1 MPRMSIEVG
10 YFHRWLTNFTT
21 TDNTALSAADFTEF
35 TFTAPRDPRLPDGGG
50 YAIPGLLNVTAAA
63 LTRAA
68 ANNITFSDNFG
79 GQSQVYDG
87 VLINL
92 SARAANGLTF
102 QGGINTGKTVQD
114 FCDLRA
120 QLPELSV
127 GFFGSVVGATNPY
140 CKNDPGFI
148 TKVTGLVS
156 YTVPRIDVLLAATL
170 RSDQGA
176 PLRATYN
183 APVADVS
190 AALGRPAAA
199 FGTTV
204 PIDLVAPGD
213 VWGDRVNELNLRF
226 AKVLRFGGTR
236 THVGVDLF
244 NVLNSDAIL
253 TYNQTFQL
261 PSATLPNGSWLVPQS
276 VLTPRFMK
284 VSAQIDF

>member
-1 MPRMSIEVG
+1 
-10 YFHRWLTNFTT
+10 
-21 TDNTALSAADFTEF
+21 
-35 TFTAPRDPRLPDGGG
+35 
-50 YAIPGLLNVTAAA
+50 
-63 LTRAA
+63 
-68 ANNITFSDNFG
+68 
-79 GQSQVYDG
+79 
-87 VLINL
+87 
-92 SARAANGLTF
+92 
-102 QGGINTGKTVQD
+102 
-114 FCDLRA
+114 
-120 QLPELSV
+120 
-127 GFFGSVVGATNPY
+127 
-140 CKNDPGFI
+140 
-148 TKVTGLVS
+148 VTGLVS

-183 APVADVS
+183 APIADVS

-199 FGTTV
+199 FGTTI

-226 AKVLRFGGTR
+226 AKVLRFGRTR